1 MTSACARSPSR
12 RSRRQASSVLRR
24 AILSC
29 ALVACLSGQDPGTKP
44 AARKPDPYTAGEPA
58 ALAAAGYVSFGPFPW
73 ADGHDTE
80 KIESVLGLQ
89 PVWIE
94 TQHFK
99 IGCQLPSCPLPADKD
114 QRGKL
119 QDELKRLARKLP
131 KVKTSPRELDPWLR
145 AHLIAQRCEELYAD
159 FQKRAGVTDEDFSK
173 PTPNTPEAYMGEGP
187 YLGQLDKF
195 LVLIVHKNS
204 ALGRYGTRFLNREIK
219 ESQRWN
225 FSGSGSMLVVA
236 SLEQSNGR
244 VSSET
249 ELHCHLAFNLAHNFT
264 DAFKHYWYRL
274 PAWIIEGL
282 AHWYSR
288 RVDPEFPHFSA
299 LPAAEDALRKEWDWP
314 PKVRARV
321 RHGAF
326 TPFDKLGAVFELE
339 ELKFGDHLACWSR
352 IDFLLQQEPEKFSAF
367 LKRMKGKIPAAGQI
381 PTKDEV
387 LARQADS
394 LQQVYGWDGKAF
406 DQAWSK
412 WVVEKYP
419 EK

>member
-1 MTSACARSPSR
+1 
-12 RSRRQASSVLRR
+12 
-24 AILSC
+24 
-29 ALVACLSGQDPGTKP
+29 
-44 AARKPDPYTAGEPA
+44 
-58 ALAAAGYVSFGPFPW
+58 
-73 ADGHDTE
+73 
-80 KIESVLGLQ
+80 
-89 PVWIE
+89 
-94 TQHFK
+94 
-99 IGCQLPSCPLPADKD
+99 
-114 QRGKL
+114 
-119 QDELKRLARKLP
+119 
-131 KVKTSPRELDPWLR
+131 
-145 AHLIAQRCEELYAD
+145 
-159 FQKRAGVTDEDFSK
+159 
-173 PTPNTPEAYMGEGP
+173 
-187 YLGQLDKF
+187 
-195 LVLIVHKNS
+195 
-204 ALGRYGTRFLNREIK
+204 
-219 ESQRWN
+219 
-225 FSGSGSMLVVA
+225 MLVVA

-274 PAWIIEGL
+274 PAWIVEGL

-299 LPAAEDALRKEWDWP
+299 LPTAEDALRKEWDWP

-352 IDFLLQQEPEKFSAF
+352 LDFLLQQEPEKFSAF

-381 PTKDEV
+381 PTKAEV
-387 LARQADS
+387 LARQTDS
-394 LQQVYGWDGKAF
+394 LQQIYGWDGKAF